1 MEKPIDLTGKTELAE
16 AAALLSSIDLL
27 ISNDMGLS
35 HLAPA
40 VGTSTLAIFGP
51 TNDEATRPYSFNSE
65 VIRKAVECS
74 PCMLRD
80 CPIDHRCMT
89 RISVDEVFEAAKL
102 RLNDEEEY
110 AEATGSI
117 S

>member
-1 MEKPIDLTGKTELAE
+1 VDTPTI
-16 AAALLSSIDLL
+16 
-27 ISNDMGLS
+27 
-35 HLAPA
+35 
-40 VGTSTLAIFGP
+40 AIFGP
-51 TNDEATRPYSFNSE
+51 TNAETTRPFSFNAE
-65 VIRKAVECS
+65 VIRKDVECS

-102 RLNDEEEY
+102 RLNVEEEY
-110 AEATGSI
+110 AETTGSI